1 MLEKW
6 NKVYNLTAI
15 RCREEIL
22 THHLLD
28 SAALVPVVTEYL
40 HAEGAVLDVGSGG
53 GLPSIPLAILRPDLD
68 VNAVDAVSKKTAF
81 LTQAGIELRLRNF
94 TAKHARVEALSGEYD
109 LITSRAFASL
119 ADFISLTHHLL
130 KPGGRWLAMKGV
142 VPKEEIEELPENVDV
157 VEIREL
163 MVPGLKE
170 QRHLIV
176 IRLKGE

>member
-1 MLEKW
+1 M
-6 NKVYNLTAI
+6 
-15 RCREEIL
+15 
-22 THHLLD
+22 
-28 SAALVPVVTEYL
+28 
-40 HAEGAVLDVGSGG
+40 
-53 GLPSIPLAILRPDLD
+53 
-68 VNAVDAVSKKTAF
+68 
-81 LTQAGIELRLRNF
+81 
-94 TAKHARVEALSGEYD
+94 
-109 LITSRAFASL
+109 ITSRAFASL

-176 IRLKGE
+176 IRLKGGE